1 MGPHEWH
8 ALRQVAA
15 ALTVWTQDSRAST
28 ELQDR
33 IFQTRCTFHS
43 LEHELKGKKTEESF
57 PSFLCTICPSR
68 GTDAA
73 ALHTHALYAAEKE
86 LTQRRKGVCVQKL
99 KHCSCPVQN
108 APNGIRSK
116 ERCSQRHR
124 RCSCSGGAG
133 EHPRDQCVQR
143 ARRCAL
149 SVTHCPPASCHAVP
163 CRASAGTLANVPPTP
178 HLHPRPS
185 PPPPHAIA
193 IYIHAMHTNRDTTE
207 LLRSVHTC
215 ACQGLAVAQLQPTVT

>member
-15 ALTVWTQDSRAST
+15 ALTGVDARLKSFYK

-73 ALHTHALYAAEKE
+73 ALHTHTLYAAET
-86 LTQRRKGVCVQKL
+86 LRAY
-99 KHCSCPVQN
+99 P
-108 APNGIRSK
+108 RSK
-116 ERCSQRHR
+116 GGRRPKCTKWGSKQRALQ
-124 RCSCSGGAG
+124 ST
-133 EHPRDQCVQR
+133 PPTLLVQR
-143 ARRCAL
+143 WC
-149 SVTHCPPASCHAVP
+149 
-163 CRASAGTLANVPPTP
+163 G
-178 HLHPRPS
+178 
-185 PPPPHAIA
+185 
-193 IYIHAMHTNRDTTE
+193 
-207 LLRSVHTC
+207 
-215 ACQGLAVAQLQPTVT
+215 